1 MREHETVRSFTVHPS
16 NATDEE
22 SIRMI
27 KLKLYVVVSLTPEI
41 VTLFNDN
48 KPVAV

>member
-1 MREHETVRSFTVHPS
+1 MTEEEIVRFFTVHPS

-41 VTLFNDN
+41 ITLLKDN
-48 KPVAV
+48 KPVAA